1 MTIDLGKHAWPEYAG
16 KYPKAVGIKV
26 TGLYGFDEV
35 IWVGTGTDGH
45 VSKWIYKSGELKPHE
60 AITVTIANTGTCPD
74 LEAKLVAFRCV
85 NLTEDFECVPA
96 TGIGMNWSGPL
107 TITVGSELKG
117 DIVLTPAG
125 ANMRKEFKM
134 EFTGDSITAS
144 TSGMALIVRGKS
156 PGSSTITV
164 THISGAV
171 YTCTINVT

>member
-1 MTIDLGKHAWPEYAG
+1 
-16 KYPKAVGIKV
+16 
-26 TGLYGFDEV
+26 
-35 IWVGTGTDGH
+35 
-45 VSKWIYKSGELKPHE
+45 
-60 AITVTIANTGTCPD
+60 
-74 LEAKLVAFRCV
+74 
-85 NLTEDFECVPA
+85 
-96 TGIGMNWSGPL
+96 MNWSGPL

-144 TSGMALIVRGKS
+144 TSGMALIVRGES